1 MIIPRL
7 PLSMTFEDLARFHIP
22 AWLELFKIKQQFGS
36 WYESMRE
43 SNQFSHFELSQY
55 WKLHWQ
61 KCVNRLNQHFWMLC
75 TAKASHSLSHKFLH
89 YKSAQHYKLNL

>member
-1 MIIPRL
+1 
-7 PLSMTFEDLARFHIP
+7 MTFEDLARFHIP

-43 SNQFSHFELSQY
+43 SNQFSPFELSQY

-75 TAKASHSLSHKFLH
+75 TAKAS
-89 YKSAQHYKLNL
+89 Y